1 MINNES
7 VLAVVTARGGSKRLP
22 DKNILK
28 LNGKPL
34 IAWSITSGIESG
46 AVDKLVVSTDSEK
59 MAEISQ
65 QYGAEVPFMRPHE
78 LASDTAKS
86 VDVILHVLNTL
97 EDAGEKYKYI
107 LLLQPTSP
115 LRTAEHIEGAF
126 ELLVEKK
133 ASAVVSVCEL
143 EHPIEWTNTLPDD
156 LSMDKFLA
164 ADFSNKRSQDFPTR
178 YRLNG
183 AIYIIETKLLKKQ
196 RSFLPTSGCYAFV
209 MDQESSVD
217 IDSLQ
222 DFQYAEFLMNN
233 REK

>member
-34 IAWSITSGIESG
+34 IAWSISSGIESRV
-46 AVDKLVVSTDSEK
+46 VDKVVVSTDSK
-59 MAEISQ
+59 KLAEIGQ

-78 LASDTAKS
+78 LASDTAQS
-86 VDVILHVLNTL
+86 VDVILHVLDTL
-97 EDAGEKYKYI
+97 EDVGEKYKYL

-115 LRTAEHIEGAF
+115 MRTARHIEAAF
-126 ELLVEKK
+126 ELLVEKN

-164 ADFSNKRSQDFPTR
+164 ADFSNKRSQDFSTR

-183 AIYIIETKLLKKQ
+183 AIYVIETELLRKQ
-196 RSFLPTSGCYAFV
+196 RSFLPTSGCYAYV
-209 MDQESSVD
+209 MDRVSSVD
-217 IDSLQ
+217 IDCLE
-222 DFQYAEFLMNN
+222 DFQYVEFLMNN